1 MNSVSRLIAFITGL
15 ALMYGA
21 MNVAAEISDI
31 LFAVPMLF
39 LGALQL
45 LYAATGF
52 YPRRSAFKFWIG

>member
-1 MNSVSRLIAFITGL
+1 MRAASRIVAFTTGL

-21 MNVAAEISDI
+21 INVAAEISDI

-39 LGALQL
+39 LGGLQL